1 MAGPYVG
8 PMLEVLRAVC
18 DHLERVTLEVK
29 AQKDINRSA
38 HCGSLYFIRLHEAIK
53 TERFDCTRLCQET
66 GCNYPE
72 GECSGACGF
81 PPITGEG

>member
-18 DHLERVTLEVK
+18 DHLERVERKTTDLE
-29 AQKDINRSA
+29 ARADR
-38 HCGSLYFIRLHEAIK
+38 AILLGNAPAWGPHG
-53 TERFDCTRLCQET
+53 CNMT

-72 GECSGACGF
+72 GECSGACGWA
-81 PPITGEG
+81 PTTGKG